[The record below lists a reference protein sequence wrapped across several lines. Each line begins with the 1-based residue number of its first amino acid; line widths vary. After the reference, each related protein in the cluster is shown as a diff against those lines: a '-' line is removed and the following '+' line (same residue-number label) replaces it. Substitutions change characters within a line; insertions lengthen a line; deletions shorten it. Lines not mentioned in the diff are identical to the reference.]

1 MPSTLEPRSQD
12 QLKETTIVALTRVVD
27 PLIDLTFDAGITVRE
42 FSRLVRERAV
52 RKAAIRVAKESGRTS
67 KSRVAIITGL
77 PRSEVARLLGAE
89 DLSTKR
95 RLGQHPA
102 RKVLAAWYDNPRFL
116 RVNGDPAV
124 LPIFGKRRSFERLVA
139 MYSGGIP
146 VRAMLDQLTQINAVE
161 VLSGQRVKAKSRV
174 PIFTGLTS
182 SAIAIIG
189 ERAGDLLETLKSN
202 LRATTTPLFEGTA
215 LMADIDFGAVPLVR
229 REIAEQGAA
238 FVDGAN
244 SLLARARAK
253 PRRSKLTASPK
264 CRVGVTVYYFQDEIA
279 SEINFRSAVR
289 GGRRKNLQRRKKRPK
304 RSAKA
309 KQFVHVLTSRQ
320 S

>member
-1 MPSTLEPRSQD
+1 
-12 QLKETTIVALTRVVD
+12 
-27 PLIDLTFDAGITVRE
+27 
-42 FSRLVRERAV
+42 
-52 RKAAIRVAKESGRTS
+52 
-67 KSRVAIITGL
+67 
-77 PRSEVARLLGAE
+77 LGAE
-89 DLSTKR
+89 DASTKK

-139 MYSGGIP
+139 TYSGGIP

-161 VLSGQRVKAKSRV
+161 LLSGQRVKVKSRV

-202 LRATTTPLFEGTA
+202 LRATSTPLFEGTVFRT
-215 LMADIDFGAVPLVR
+215 DIDIGAVPLVR

-253 PRRSKLTASPK
+253 PRRSKLVAPPR

-279 SEINFRSAVR
+279 SEDNSRPAVR
-289 GGRRKNLQRRKKRPK
+289 SGRRKNLQRRQKQ
-304 RSAKA
+304 AKSGA
-309 KQFVHVLTSRQ
+309 KPKQFVHVLASRQ